1 MKLFLRTW
9 YTWLS
14 LGFSLRHTSASYSD
28 KTCCAL
34 SKDVR
39 QLLVGQNGT
48 YLQPTIDTRV
58 CGQEFGTNVLPA
70 PNAYVIYRHCAE
82 RCEGFDVSKP
92 SEPSTWAAPVVQFI
106 LPSISSLSHP
116 SCIFNPLQIRITG
129 LKYRC
134 WVSMMVAE
142 TRRLRI
148 FGPCKHFGK
157 CCVNPHHSGL
167 R

>member
-116 SCIFNPLQIRITG
+116 SCIFIPLQIRITG

-134 WVSMMVAE
+134 
-142 TRRLRI
+142 
-148 FGPCKHFGK
+148 
-157 CCVNPHHSGL
+157 
-167 R
+167 